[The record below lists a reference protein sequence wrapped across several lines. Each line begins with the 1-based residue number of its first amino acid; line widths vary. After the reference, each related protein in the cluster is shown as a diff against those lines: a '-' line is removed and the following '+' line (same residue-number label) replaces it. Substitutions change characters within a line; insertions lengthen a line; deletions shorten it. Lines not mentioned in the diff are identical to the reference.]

1 MSRKYTTSV
10 ILVKFPTHT
19 PKDILNGNHKQLR
32 GGKGNAA
39 HQQTTN
45 FIYMITRPETGF
57 TDRPRNIQYLVYII
71 LPIMKIMYFGI
82 SIVLFVLNVRMQTN
96 VSNQTTAISMRS
108 IVTISQ

>member
-32 GGKGNAA
+32 DGKGNAA

-45 FIYMITRPETGF
+45 FIYMITRTDIGF
-57 TDRPRNIQYLVYII
+57 TDRLMNVRNPANTI
-71 LPIMKIMYFGI
+71 LPIVKILYFG
-82 SIVLFVLNVRMQTN
+82 LT
-96 VSNQTTAISMRS
+96 
-108 IVTISQ
+108 